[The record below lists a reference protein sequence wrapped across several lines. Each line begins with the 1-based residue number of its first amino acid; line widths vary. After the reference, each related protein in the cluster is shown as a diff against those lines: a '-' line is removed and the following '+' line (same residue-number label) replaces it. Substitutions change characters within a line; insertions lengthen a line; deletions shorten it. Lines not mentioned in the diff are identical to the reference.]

1 VLPGQSTTIS
11 FEVRRCELDA
21 LLNQN
26 HANEPLRFELLDA
39 SGRLVASSSDKRLRV
54 TDLPSGTYRYRV
66 TGAVSRPIDFTI
78 KSAQGVS
85 GE

>member
-1 VLPGQSTTIS
+1 M
-11 FEVRRCELDA
+11 
-21 LLNQN
+21 LNQN
-26 HANEPLRFELLDA
+26 YGNETLRFELLDA

-54 TDLPSGTYRYRV
+54 THLPDGTYYYRV

-78 KSAQGVS
+78 KSTQGVS